1 MTFTI
6 AVSGKGGTGKTTIA
20 ALLIRI
26 LWEKT
31 GKPVLAVDADPNA
44 NLNEALGVPVR
55 AAVGDIRENLLKETG
70 TLSPGQT
77 REDYLDSLIQSSL
90 TESEGFDLLAMGRPE
105 GPGCYCYVNNL
116 LRKILDSIT
125 SNYSLVVMDAEAG
138 LEHFSRRTTRD
149 VDVLLIMTDP
159 TARGIA
165 TARRITELI
174 KEINMKIGRI
184 YAVANRVPERM
195 RERVVEDISSAG
207 LECIGIIP
215 EDPLVQEFDVNA
227 KPIAALPESS
237 PACKAAEDIVQK
249 LSIPEMAAGSS
260 GKGS

>member
-6 AVSGKGGTGKTTIA
+6 AVSGKGGTGKTTLA

-44 NLNEALGVPVR
+44 NLNEALGVPVK
-55 AAVGDIRENLLKETG
+55 AAVGDIRERLLKEKG
-70 TLSPGQT
+70 NLSPSQSK
-77 REDYLDSLIQSSL
+77 EDYLNYLIQSSL
-90 TESEGFDLLAMGRPE
+90 TECEGFDLLAMGRPE

-125 SNYSLVVMDAEAG
+125 SSYPLVVMDTEAG

-149 VDVLLIMTDP
+149 VDVLLITTDP

-165 TARRITELI
+165 TAKRITELI
-174 KEINMKIGRI
+174 KEIGTKIGRVYVI
-184 YAVANRVPERM
+184 ANRVTDAVRDKVI
-195 RERVVEDISSAG
+195 RDIADAG
-207 LECIGIIP
+207 LECMGVIP
-215 EDPLVQEFDVNA
+215 EDPLVQQLDLSG
-227 KPIAALPESS
+227 KPIVKLPEGSQ
-237 PACKAAEDIVQK
+237 AYEAAKDIVQK
-249 LSIPEMAAGSS
+249 LPIPEIVSTGPAR
-260 GKGS
+260 